1 MNPFRL
7 TGTTPDGREAKV
19 WGCGVC
25 LHVCLNEEHAKRC
38 CVCSYCGK
46 PTDNAE
52 DRGKRQ
58 TYHRSCMHADWI
70 RKYQERLDKATEV
83 TDYDGP
89 FLYNDR
95 FHADMGELL
104 DYLECSCESD
114 EDWPEWIYACT
125 EQKPCLT
132 LDLDDLSH
140 KIEDLWEDADWS
152 EFAGHKELEAAFA
165 AFNEANKE
173 RASYTEDWT
182 RKVRVPRPEAGG
194 GK

>member
-1 MNPFRL
+1 VNPFRL

-70 RKYQERLDKATEV
+70 RKDQERLDIPDMQELTQAITVGGEPFFYVGIADAKKLLKRLAEV
-83 TDYDGP
+83 TAER
-89 FLYNDR
+89 DR
-95 FHADMGELL
+95 LA
-104 DYLECSCESD
+104 
-114 EDWPEWIYACT
+114 AVV
-125 EQKPCLT
+125 K
-132 LDLDDLSH
+132 LDD
-140 KIEDLWEDADWS
+140 
-152 EFAGHKELEAAFA
+152 AAMLDD
-165 AFNEANKE
+165 
-173 RASYTEDWT
+173 Y
-182 RKVRVPRPEAGG
+182 RKCQVILNDYVVGG
-194 GK
+194 GTLAARLQTALHGLKARLAASRRSEPSEEEETR